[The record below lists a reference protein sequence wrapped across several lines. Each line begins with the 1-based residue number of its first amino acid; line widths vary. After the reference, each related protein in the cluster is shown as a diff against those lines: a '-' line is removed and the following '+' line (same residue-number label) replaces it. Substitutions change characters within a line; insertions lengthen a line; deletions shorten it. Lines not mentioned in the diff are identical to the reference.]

1 MKKLLLTLI
10 VTLALGGSIFAQDDT
25 WNPLGLES
33 HWPEFYNGP
42 YDFQGAIVASITID
56 GDIIMQ
62 EDPRLYYLE
71 VASFIIENDECRG
84 NLYFLDDQYV
94 LDYGDPYPIL
104 NGNPIYYNTTGDAVY
119 FMMYDHLNGIE
130 YGPCTITLEGEPFVV
145 LTGDDNMQGW
155 WDPEQPIFLNFTS
168 PAPEGYLLEI
178 DAYEGETDTYYL
190 IASPVGAVGASA
202 VEGLRTPDFDL
213 FTFDQ
218 AEGDE
223 WIDHRDD
230 ETYELQPGVG
240 YLYANNTGTDLIF
253 TGSPVAEDNYD
264 VVLAKAEGDDIDF
277 PGWNLVGNP
286 FAVTAYIDR
295 PFYVMNETRDG
306 FMEATGEIAPM
317 QGLFVQATD
326 EGEILTFTTTAPDK
340 SSMLTLNLCSNSKV
354 IDRAAVS
361 FSEGRTLPKFQL
373 NANSTKVCIPVDG
386 QDYAVVNSE
395 PMGEM
400 PVSFK
405 AENNGS
411 YTFSFT
417 SQEVNFNYLHL
428 IDNMTG
434 ADVNLLDNPTY
445 SFDAL
450 TTDYANRFK
459 LVFAT
464 GNANSDDSFAF
475 FSNGNFIVSN
485 DGEATLQVIDV
496 TGRILSSQTING
508 SASVNV
514 NAAAGV
520 YMLRLVNGDNVRT
533 QKIIVK

>member
-56 GDIIMQ
+56 GEIIYQ
-62 EDPRLYYLE
+62 EDPRMYYLE
-71 VASFIIENDECRG
+71 VASFIVGTDECRG

-94 LDYGDPYPIL
+94 IDWGDPYPIL
-104 NGNPIYYNTTGDAVY
+104 NGNPVYYNNTGEPVY
-119 FMMYDHLNGIE
+119 FKMFDHLNGIE
-130 YGPCTITLEGEPFVV
+130 YGPCTITLEGEPFEVV
-145 LTGDDNMQGW
+145 TGDDNMQGW
-155 WDPEQPIFLNFTS
+155 WDPEQPIFLNFTTS
-168 PAPEGYLLEI
+168 GYTIEI
-178 DAYEGETDTYYL
+178 DPYVGEKDNYYL
-190 IASPVGAVGASA
+190 IASPVGAVSA
-202 VEGLRTPDFDL
+202 DAVQGLRTPDFD
-213 FTFDQ
+213 FFAFDQ
-218 AEGDE
+218 AQDDE
-223 WIDHRDD
+223 WINLRDD

-240 YLYANNTGTDLIF
+240 YLYANNTGTDITF
-253 TGSPVAEDNYD
+253 TGSPVADENYD
-264 VVLAKAEGDDIDF
+264 VILAMSEGEDLDWA
-277 PGWNLVGNP
+277 GWNLVGNP

-295 PFYVMNETRDG
+295 PFYIMNEERDG
-306 FMEATGEIAPM
+306 FMEATGEIEPM
-317 QGLFVQATD
+317 QGLFVLATED
-326 EGEILTFTTTAPDK
+326 GETLTFTTTAPSK
-340 SSMLTLNLCSNSKV
+340 SPMLTLNLSSNSKV

-405 AENNGS
+405 AEKNGS
-411 YTFSFT
+411 FTFSFT
-417 SQEVNFNYLHL
+417 SQEVSFNYLHL

-434 ADVNLLDNPTY
+434 ADVNLLDNPSY

-450 TTDYANRFK
+450 TSDYANRFK
-459 LVFAT
+459 IVFAT
-464 GNANSDDSFAF
+464 GNADDDSFAF
-475 FSNGNFIVSN
+475 FSNGNFIVNN
-485 DGEATLQVIDV
+485 DGEATLQVVDV

-533 QKIIVK
+533 QKVIVK